1 MLLFSSIAAV
11 TQMVLWSAFGHVIPS
26 RGGLVVF
33 KEQQHLPNS
42 MAKAMVFSYYSD
54 HGGWDTLFVN
64 KSGGRV
70 VLNGR
75 GELGFFHSN
84 EIDITNLA
92 HGESLNR
99 CIATIDRL
107 RKLSQLNPSVA
118 ETLSPILNDL
128 QRDVA
133 AVEAGKLLI
142 NGEWKNQELSTGF
155 APTQPI
161 VILHPPKKGWIPV
174 FKNCEIKQTRIPL
187 LTTTEGNT
195 YKDATHKLSSVSKV
209 AFSHADGAARIP
221 WELLK
226 KKDQLDWG
234 YDSEKV
240 KTESLAK
247 QKAEKEILAAALLE
261 KKKEAEIRASAGN
274 EKAVPGS

>member
-1 MLLFSSIAAV
+1 
-11 TQMVLWSAFGHVIPS
+11 
-26 RGGLVVF
+26 
-33 KEQQHLPNS
+33 
-42 MAKAMVFSYYSD
+42 MAKAMVFSFYSD
-54 HGGWDTLFVN
+54 HGSNDGWDTLFVS
-64 KSGGRV
+64 KSGERV
-70 VLNGR
+70 VVNGR

-142 NGEWKNQELSTGF
+142 NGEWKNQELSTGS

-161 VILHPPKKGWIPV
+161 VRLHPPKEGRIPV

-187 LTTTEGNT
+187 LTTTEGKT
-195 YKDATHKLSSVSKV
+195 YKDATHKLSSHSKV
-209 AFSHADGAARIP
+209 AFSHAEGVARIP
-221 WELLK
+221 WGLLK

-234 YDSEKV
+234 YDAEKL
-240 KTESLAK
+240 KAESLAK
-247 QKAEKEILAAALLE
+247 QGAEKELLAAALLE
-261 KKKEAEIRASAGN
+261 KKKEAERSGGGAN
-274 EKAVPGS
+274 EKAFPAVDH